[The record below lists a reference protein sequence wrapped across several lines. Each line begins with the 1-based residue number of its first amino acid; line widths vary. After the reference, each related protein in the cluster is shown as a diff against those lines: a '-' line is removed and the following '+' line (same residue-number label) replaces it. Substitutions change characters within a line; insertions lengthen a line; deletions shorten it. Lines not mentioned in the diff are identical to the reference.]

1 MRWILSTTS
10 VVVYLTH
17 CSIGPRSRGESWL
30 SFSPE
35 VVTSLS
41 DRSIINTLSSQDKSA
56 KDFPRR
62 FWRENKYIGFC
73 GEHLRGVIYSGREEY
88 IRVFVTKEENFSLR
102 NWSLC
107 GSTYKGKLGFK
118 YRIQKKENNVKS
130 WKTIRKPVVE
140 VNTWP
145 KQSLVELRLWKWA
158 SPGLVDHNKGPT
170 SKCCLELSDE
180 ICKQME

>member
-1 MRWILSTTS
+1 MKYRVSGSGTRWHGRWLPCLALEGAT
-10 VVVYLTH
+10 VVAPSLNYLQH
-17 CSIGPRSRGESWL
+17 LGPEEKEKSWL

-118 YRIQKKENNVKS
+118 YRIQKKENNVKAG
-130 WKTIRKPVVE
+130 KP
-140 VNTWP
+140 
-145 KQSLVELRLWKWA
+145 
-158 SPGLVDHNKGPT
+158 
-170 SKCCLELSDE
+170 
-180 ICKQME
+180 

>member
-1 MRWILSTTS
+1 MKKTLLAFLGELFGGQSYGRSIKGRYVTPNF
-10 VVVYLTH
+10 VPYLRQKNYLPPLAEKIRQIVLKGSY
-17 CSIGPRSRGESWL
+17 CSFFPYCAAAPCPQEKEKSWL

-118 YRIQKKENNVKS
+118 YRIQKKENNVKAG
-130 WKTIRKPVVE
+130 KP
-140 VNTWP
+140 
-145 KQSLVELRLWKWA
+145 
-158 SPGLVDHNKGPT
+158 
-170 SKCCLELSDE
+170 
-180 ICKQME
+180 

>member
-1 MRWILSTTS
+1 MCHPISSLILGKTIASPPWRKKIRKIVLKGS
-10 VVVYLTH
+10 H
-17 CSIGPRSRGESWL
+17 CRFFFYHTALQHLGPEEKEKSWL

-56 KDFPRR
+56 KDFPCR

-118 YRIQKKENNVKS
+118 YRIQKKENNVKAG
-130 WKTIRKPVVE
+130 KP
-140 VNTWP
+140 
-145 KQSLVELRLWKWA
+145 
-158 SPGLVDHNKGPT
+158 
-170 SKCCLELSDE
+170 LEN
-180 ICKQME
+180 

>member
-107 GSTYKGKLGFK
+107 GSTYKGELGVVKNITWKMKWNKL
-118 YRIQKKENNVKS
+118 
-130 WKTIRKPVVE
+130 
-140 VNTWP
+140 
-145 KQSLVELRLWKWA
+145 
-158 SPGLVDHNKGPT
+158 NKGTEKYSTTPIFDFKNHPEGST
-170 SKCCLELSDE
+170 LISDQ
-180 ICKQME
+180 INITWL